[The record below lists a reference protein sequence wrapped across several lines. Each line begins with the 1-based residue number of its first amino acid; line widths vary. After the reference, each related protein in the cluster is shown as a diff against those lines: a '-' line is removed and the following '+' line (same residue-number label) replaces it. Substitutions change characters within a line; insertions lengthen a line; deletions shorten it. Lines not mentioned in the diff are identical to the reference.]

1 MASETLYQG
10 IGRRKSASARV
21 RLSPGK
27 GTMII
32 NDLPA
37 DDYFD
42 GNQRLLWQLIQPFEV
57 VSMSS
62 KYNTSVRVAG
72 GGKGGQVDA
81 ITLGIGKALIEMN
94 PDLRSTLKR
103 AGFLKRDSRE
113 KERKKYGLKGARK
126 KEQFSKR

>member
-1 MASETLYQG
+1 MADQALYQG
-10 IGRRKSASARV
+10 LGRRKSATARV

-27 GTMII
+27 GTMTI
-32 NDLPA
+32 NDQPA
-37 DDYFD
+37 EEYLDK
-42 GNQRLLWQLIQPFEV
+42 NQRLLWQLNQPLEAV
-57 VSMSS
+57 DMSA
-62 KYNTSVRVAG
+62 KYNVQVRVTG
-72 GGKGGQVDA
+72 GGNTGQVDA

-94 PDLRSTLKR
+94 PDLRATLKR